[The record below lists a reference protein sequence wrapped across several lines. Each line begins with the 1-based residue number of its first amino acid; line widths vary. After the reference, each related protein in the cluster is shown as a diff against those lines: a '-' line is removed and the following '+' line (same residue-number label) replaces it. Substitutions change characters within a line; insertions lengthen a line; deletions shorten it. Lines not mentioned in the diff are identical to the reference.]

1 LGHHVIILCHS
12 LLNLGASMLAADFA
26 AGPKIGFVDLAI
38 VPYNIDDY
46 VVLIRELCDALDA
59 LVPSHDGEAVLEC
72 LDKCHGSGR
81 GHREPV
87 IFSEFLASLLVNR
100 LSQLA

>member
-1 LGHHVIILCHS
+1 MIILCRS
-12 LLNLGASMLAADFA
+12 LLNLGTSMLTEDFA

-59 LVPSHDGEAVLEC
+59 LVLSHDGAAVLEC
-72 LDKCHGSGR
+72 LVECHCSGR

-87 IFSEFLASLLVNR
+87 VFSEFLASLPVN
-100 LSQLA
+100 